1 MSTGLQI
8 AGMTAITIGAL
19 LFSVAAGL
27 VVGGIFLLLVGF
39 ALGS

>member
-8 AGMTAITIGAL
+8 AGMCAVTAGAL
-19 LFSVAAGL
+19 LLSIPAGL
-27 VVGGIFLLLVGF
+27 VVAGVFLLLVGL